1 MNYPAAS
8 SGVSSGKDLS
18 AASGGVLTPV
28 LRNKKRKKFDRPIRI
43 IDNAQIETDFQRKRI
58 NMTVWIC
65 FFA

>member
-28 LRNKKRKKFDRPIRI
+28 LRNKILVFSLFTGNISFNFKKYRLEKCNNCDKKL
-43 IDNAQIETDFQRKRI
+43 D
-58 NMTVWIC
+58 
-65 FFA
+65 